1 MSINTTETCTWKV
14 SRQIAQLSMDRS
26 VTPKKVVNKPSDY
39 CRVCNCAFN
48 VKYGTGK
55 SGRIS
60 SENLFQPS
68 SRDGSRGC
76 VLASMCEKIGIPL
89 VKAPSLSERVCN
101 PCARKI
107 RNVSKL
113 FNDLKEATSV
123 DGAGVKNVR
132 SKRQLPTSVLTPD
145 RSPANRKV
153 SRTNRQGEPS
163 SRKSLFNSEQSEL
176 SNSGVQEQSEPLN
189 TGLQKP
195 SEISK
200 SSGNRSGNED
210 LLLQHSNIN
219 DLVGN
224 EKTALKVIIVY
235 PKGNVVVRTPAD
247 QQSKNLI
254 KNISLKCWKAVANG
268 VFSHVA
274 IREEMTAALLLT
286 LLLQFR
292 AYCGQKVF

>member
-1 MSINTTETCTWKV
+1 
-14 SRQIAQLSMDRS
+14 MDRS
-26 VTPKKVVNKPSDY
+26 VTPTKVVNKPSDY
-39 CRVCNCAFN
+39 CRVCNRAFN

-60 SENLFQPS
+60 TENLFQPS
-68 SRDGSRGC
+68 NGDGSRGC

-89 VKAPSLSERVCN
+89 VKAPSLSEHVCN
-101 PCARKI
+101 PCARRI

-123 DGAGVKNVR
+123 DGAGEKNVR

-176 SNSGVQEQSEPLN
+176 SNSGVQKQSEPLN

-195 SEISK
+195 SENSK
-200 SSGNRSGNED
+200 SIGNHSGNED
-210 LLLQHSNIN
+210 LLQQLSNIS
-219 DLVGN
+219 DLYKMVLDRSSLYMYQNLLNEESVVG
-224 EKTALKVIIVY
+224 
-235 PKGNVVVRTPAD
+235 R
-247 QQSKNLI
+247 
-254 KNISLKCWKAVANG
+254 
-268 VFSHVA
+268 
-274 IREEMTAALLLT
+274 
-286 LLLQFR
+286 
-292 AYCGQKVF
+292 

>member
-1 MSINTTETCTWKV
+1 M
-14 SRQIAQLSMDRS
+14 
-26 VTPKKVVNKPSDY
+26 
-39 CRVCNCAFN
+39 
-48 VKYGTGK
+48 
-55 SGRIS
+55 
-60 SENLFQPS
+60 
-68 SRDGSRGC
+68 
-76 VLASMCEKIGIPL
+76 
-89 VKAPSLSERVCN
+89 
-101 PCARKI
+101 
-107 RNVSKL
+107 
-113 FNDLKEATSV
+113 
-123 DGAGVKNVR
+123 
-132 SKRQLPTSVLTPD
+132 
-145 RSPANRKV
+145 